1 MIHLLDGTDAYVIEG
16 RPLVKPASDL
26 YGGKGRDKWVPFGQ
40 NIAGTAGTGA
50 PEQRVQEQ
58 EKDGV
63 SAEILFPGQQTGPR
77 LWRSIADDDAYKA
90 VVQGY
95 NTWLAEEYCSAA
107 PERLIGVP
115 VMPWTNVDD
124 MLEELE
130 RCAKLGF
137 KMVGLGAFPSGK
149 SYPTPDD
156 DRFWSA
162 AVDMNMPVTIHVEL
176 DCNGSRSGPVF
187 KYPTQPP
194 GVGEG
199 PQGIVGQVSNDKF
212 CRLGGVNAVQL
223 IFAGVF
229 DRFPRLRIYKA
240 ETMMGWLP
248 YQLDQ
253 TDDIWERSRYW
264 AADYYGLES
273 PPKPPSQYIRE
284 HVLWGFLRDPF
295 GVSVRHQVRVKNA
308 LWGSDFPHSAGDW
321 PNSQKVLHELFDDVP
336 ADERYAMVAGNAVDF
351 FGLDNEV

>member
-1 MIHLLDGTDAYVIEG
+1 
-16 RPLVKPASDL
+16 VKPSSDL

-40 NIAGTAGTGA
+40 SIEGTAGTGA

-58 EKDGV
+58 DKDGV

-77 LWRSIADDDAYKA
+77 LWRSIPDDEAYKA

-130 RCAKLGF
+130 RSAKRGF

-156 DRFWSA
+156 DRFWAA
-162 AVDMNMPVTIHVEL
+162 AVAMNMPVTIHVEL
-176 DCNGSRSGPVF
+176 DRNGPRSGPVF

-229 DRFPRLRIYKA
+229 DRFPTLRIFFA
-240 ETMMGWLP
+240 ENQIGWVP
-248 YQLDQ
+248 FFMEQAD
-253 TDDIWERSRYW
+253 ERYERHWWW
-264 AADYYGLES
+264 AQNLLGVKRLER
-273 PPKPPSQYIRE
+273 PPSEYVRE
-284 HVLWGFLRDPF
+284 HCYWGFQGDRVGIELREHI
-295 GVSVRHQVRVKNA
+295 GVDRA
-308 LWGSDFPHSAGDW
+308 IWASDFPHQESNWPESRKLIERIFAG
-321 PNSQKVLHELFDDVP
+321 VP
-336 ADERYAMVAGNAVDF
+336 EQEQYRMVCGNAVEF
-351 FGLDNEV
+351 FHLEDYVPLWEAARENRS